1 MKLKDILKKKRLES
15 GFSQE
20 KLATTLG
27 YTSGQFIS
35 NWERGES
42 FPPIDRLAK
51 LSLMYGFEDETLLN
65 LFLKETQMS
74 VRKEYLKA
82 LEFHKSF
89 K

>member
-1 MKLKDILKKKRLES
+1 MKLKDVLKLKRVEK

-20 KLATTLG
+20 KLATLLG

-51 LSLMYGFEDETLLN
+51 LSLLFGYEDETLLN
-65 LFLKETQMS
+65 LFLKESSAAVT
-74 VRKEYLKA
+74 KEYVKA
-82 LEFHKSF
+82 IEFHKSF

>member
-1 MKLKDILKKKRLES
+1 MKLKDLIKEKRI
-15 GFSQE
+15 GIGMSQE
-20 KLATTLG
+20 KLATVLG
-27 YTSGQFIS
+27 YSSGQFVS

-51 LSLMYGFEDETLLN
+51 LSLLFKIEDETLLN
-65 LFLKETQMS
+65 LFLKESEMS
-74 VRKEYLKA
+74 VKKEYLKA